1 MEVLNF
7 EYAMICSRS
16 SLLKETGK
24 MEVCVRRNEVL
35 WLGLTAFV
43 KVLGMKVE
51 KYQWLIG
58 ELKGMLKFKKI
69 SVYENSLIDFTAES
83 LNSHI
88 LNIKV

>member
-16 SLLKETGK
+16 SLMKETGK
-24 MEVCVRRNEVL
+24 MEAFVCRNEVL

-43 KVLGMKVE
+43 KVLGMKGE
-51 KYQWLIG
+51 KYKWLVG
-58 ELKGMLKFKKI
+58 ELKGMLRYKTI
-69 SVYENSLIDFTAES
+69 SVYEKAFIEFTVEN